1 MELLKNKLPKN
12 VFSGKK
18 KAKKYLSA
26 LNAENNKQIDLLRL
40 YISGAL
46 EESLKKYEFDLIEVF
61 VDKLRNKKLDL
72 QVNLRFQN
80 KNIGL
85 DFFSDY
91 YEFCFYL
98 AGCDPEDVEK
108 SIVKYEYNE
117 FDLDALLK
125 EIESKFRQL

>member
-1 MELLKNKLPKN
+1 MKAKN
-12 VFSGKK
+12 VFSGKRK
-18 KAKKYLSA
+18 VTKYLSG
-26 LNAENNKQIDLLRL
+26 LNGESNKQIDLLRL

-46 EESLKKYEFDLIEVF
+46 EETLKKYEFDLIEVF
-61 VDKLRNKKLDL
+61 VDKLRNKKLHL
-72 QVNLRFQN
+72 QMNLRNQN

-98 AGCDPEDVEK
+98 AGCEPEDVEN
-108 SIVKYEYNE
+108 SIVKYEYNG

-125 EIESKFRQL
+125 EMESKLS